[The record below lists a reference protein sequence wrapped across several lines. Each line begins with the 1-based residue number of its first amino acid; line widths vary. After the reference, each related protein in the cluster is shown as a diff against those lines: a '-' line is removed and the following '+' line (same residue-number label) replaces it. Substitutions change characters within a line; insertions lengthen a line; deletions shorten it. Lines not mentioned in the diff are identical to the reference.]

1 MERNPLYSKSRKTS
15 RIINQVDNTPSL
27 PQPILSPFVRVGLYN
42 LATGR
47 NASPVAGS
55 GASLNQYY
63 DSLDAQGVAYPEFGP
78 NLVKINKPPEG

>member
-27 PQPILSPFVRVGLYN
+27 PAPILNPLVRVGLYN

-47 NASPVAGS
+47 NATPVAGS

-63 DSLDAQGVAYPEFGP
+63 DSLDAQGLPYPEFG
-78 NLVKINKPPEG
+78 LRLTKPPEG